1 MFLFIPLLVS
11 LLYGNIPFY
20 RNNYLS
26 NVDQGRI
33 LYNQQLSTQSQLKDN
48 SSQIQNRFLPTHY
61 SDSEA
66 RYYVKKDMS
75 FFHVLR
81 DTFILFCVAILSIM
95 VDRKL
100 GLFDGVFRR

>member
-1 MFLFIPLLVS
+1 MFLFVPLVVS

-26 NVDQGRI
+26 NADQGRI
-33 LYNQQLSTQSQLKDN
+33 LYNQQLSTQNQLKDN
-48 SSQIQNRFLPTHY
+48 SNQIQNSFLPTHY
-61 SDSEA
+61 SASEA

-75 FFHVLR
+75 FLHVLR
-81 DTFILFCVAILSIM
+81 DTFILFGVAILSII